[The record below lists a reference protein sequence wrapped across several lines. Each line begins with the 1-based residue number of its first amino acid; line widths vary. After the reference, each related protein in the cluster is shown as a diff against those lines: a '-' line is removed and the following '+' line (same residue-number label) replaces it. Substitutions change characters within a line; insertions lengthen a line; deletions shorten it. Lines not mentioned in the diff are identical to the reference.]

1 MTESEPFPAKG
12 IFAGLSAEDVEAVA
26 RIGSPVTFQAGTA
39 LFEVGEQADAMFVLT
54 EGEARVEVGGRF
66 HVLGAGDVVGE
77 MAVLAR
83 GTRIATVR
91 AESDVM
97 ALRFEESTF
106 QAFLMDHPAVA
117 LSMMKQLVLRLREVE
132 QRIDAWMA

>member
-1 MTESEPFPAKG
+1 MTSEPFPAKG
-12 IFAGLSAEDVEAVA
+12 IFAGLSPEDLEALA
-26 RIGSPVTFQAGTA
+26 RTGSEASFAAGTA
-39 LFEVGEQADAMFVLT
+39 LFEAGDAADAMYVLT
-54 EGEARVEVGGRF
+54 DGEARVEVGGRF

-91 AESDVM
+91 AEKDVA
-97 ALRFEESTF
+97 ALRFEEDAF
-106 QAFLMDHPAVA
+106 QGFLMDHPAVA
-117 LSMMKQLVLRLREVE
+117 VSMMRQLVLRLREVE

>member
-1 MTESEPFPAKG
+1 MTASEPFPAKG
-12 IFAGLSAEDVEAVA
+12 IFAGLSPEDLEALA
-26 RIGSPVTFQAGTA
+26 HIGSPVSFPAGTA
-39 LFEVGEQADAMFVLT
+39 LFEGGDAADAMFFLT
-54 EGEARVEVGGRF
+54 DGQARVEVGGRF

-91 AESDVM
+91 AESDVS
-97 ALRFEESTF
+97 ALRFEEDSF

-117 LSMMKQLVLRLREVE
+117 LSMMKQLVIRLREVE